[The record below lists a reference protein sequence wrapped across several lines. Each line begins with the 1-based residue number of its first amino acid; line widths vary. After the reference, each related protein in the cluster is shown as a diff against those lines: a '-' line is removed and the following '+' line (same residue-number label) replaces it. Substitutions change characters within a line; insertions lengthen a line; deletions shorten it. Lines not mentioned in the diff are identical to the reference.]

1 MPITLLDNTEETAI
15 GIENTIEGIIVK
27 TESGKDIM
35 LGNIR
40 TNKKFERFL
49 IQQLDE
55 TRISK

>member
-27 TESGKDIM
+27 TKSGKDIM
-35 LGNIR
+35 LGHVK

>member
-1 MPITLLDNTEETAI
+1 MLITLLDDTEETAI

-27 TESGKDIM
+27 TKSGKDIM
-35 LGNIR
+35 LGYVK
-40 TNKKFERFL
+40 TNKKFEKFL